1 MKNSCGRM
9 WSLGLIFL
17 CVIAIAQADI
27 AVLRE
32 KGPKSGAAFANIGA
46 LTGDAA
52 AESVAMK
59 SADVTIHLKRGEGD
73 ALVAECEAKFL
84 LADERDAN
92 ATALEFLAA
101 FPVTGLRSGVVAV
114 KSFRVETDGER
125 PATVLRRAIEVSR
138 RDWKVEDMPIH
149 GQLDARFRSEYR
161 HEMFS
166 DPRLKLGTSAYLAA
180 YAWPMRIR
188 PQQTTAVKVSYVV
201 ELMPQTVSYT
211 KSYEETPGDEDVI
224 PFADLKITNP
234 KSRHYF
240 FDYVLVSG
248 ATWHGSIGVETIKLT
263 WDASLGNK
271 RLHIETG
278 SRTPLGGWSDASP
291 ERSEAS
297 TAWPDQWEDYAIV
310 WKITGK
316 PQRDVLIAIPET
328 ALSPKSP

>member
-1 MKNSCGRM
+1 MKNSRGRM
-9 WSLGLIFL
+9 WSLSLIFL

-46 LTGDAA
+46 LTGDVA

-114 KSFRVETDGER
+114 KSFRVEIDGEQ

-161 HEMFS
+161 HEIFL
-166 DPRLKLGTSAYLAA
+166 DPRLKLGASAYLAA

-188 PQQTTAVKVSYVV
+188 PQQTTSVKVSYVV
-201 ELMPQTVSYT
+201 ELMPQTVNYT
-211 KSYEETPGDEDVI
+211 KSYETAPGDEDVI
-224 PFADLKITNP
+224 PFADLQISEP

-240 FDYVLVSG
+240 FDYILVSG
-248 ATWHGSIGVETIKLT
+248 STWRGPIGSETIKLR
-263 WDASLGNK
+263 WDASLGLK
-271 RLHIETG
+271 GQRIETG
-278 SRTPLGGWSDASP
+278 SRMPMGSWGEHAAVRLELP
-291 ERSEAS
+291 ERR
-297 TAWPDQWEDYAIV
+297 EDGAV
-310 WKITGK
+310 MWKITGK
-316 PQRDVLIAIPET
+316 PQSDVLIAIPES
-328 ALSPKSP
+328 ALAPKSP